1 MPKRAAEIT
10 LLKIHLDAQ
19 SELPMYRQLYE
30 GMRRSILEGEFAAG
44 ARMPATRN
52 FAKELGVSR
61 NTVMQAFDQLFA
73 EGYLEGK
80 VGSGTYVSH
89 ALPDDLLRARPVP
102 TEPWSLSATASI
114 TRFTSHKPGT
124 PKGSEAATAAPVSRA
139 ISQRG
144 AETAAL
150 RMFISD
156 DNSYAVRPFVTG
168 LPALDA
174 FPMDT
179 WIRVAAR
186 CWRYL
191 STRELGYAHP
201 AGYMPL
207 RKAIAARL
215 RDTRAVRCEPEQV
228 IIVSGTQQA
237 INLCAHIL
245 LNPGDAVW
253 FEDPC
258 YLGARAALSNNGAR
272 LIPVPVDD
280 EGLNVNEAIAR
291 EPSARMAFV
300 SPSYQVPMCVTMSL
314 ARRLALLD
322 YAARHGLWVI
332 EDDYDSEFR
341 YAGRP
346 LASLQSLDTAQRV
359 IYIGTFS
366 KSLLPALRL
375 GYLVVPPDLVD
386 AFTAARA
393 IANRHAHTMEQAIVA
408 EFIAEG
414 HFGQHLRRMRTL
426 YAERQAALVTAADK
440 ELGDLLEV
448 NPANAGLNLVG
459 WLNKD
464 FAARGISDIAVAQRA
479 HDAGITAPAIATY
492 SLEPVQRQGLLMGYA
507 ALTPREI
514 RKGVKELA
522 QVVRAIAP

>member
-1 MPKRAAEIT
+1 MPKRAAEIA

-30 GMRRSILEGEFAAG
+30 GMRRSILEGEFVAG

-52 FAKELGVSR
+52 FAKDLGVSR

-89 ALPDDLLRARPVP
+89 ALPDDLLRARPVVQP
-102 TEPWSLSATASI
+102 ITLATQIKSNEFNFATGLGQPVINRDAINREVSDRGKETAS
-114 TRFTSHKPGT
+114 
-124 PKGSEAATAAPVSRA
+124 
-139 ISQRG
+139 
-144 AETAAL
+144 L
-150 RMFISD
+150 RLYVSD
-156 DNSYAVRPFVTG
+156 DNNYAVRPFVTG

-191 STRELGYAHP
+191 STRELGYANP

-215 RDTRAVRCEPEQV
+215 RDTRAVQCEPEQV

-237 INLCAHIL
+237 INLSAHIL

-258 YLGARAALSNNGAR
+258 YLGARAALSNNGAK

-280 EGLNVNEAIAR
+280 EGLNVCEAITRA
-291 EPSARMAFV
+291 PNARMAFV

-314 ARRLALLD
+314 PRRLALLD
-322 YAARHGLWVI
+322 YAARHGMWVI

-393 IANRHAHTMEQAIVA
+393 IANRHAHTLEQAIVA

-426 YAERQAALVTAADK
+426 YAERQAALVTAAEK
-440 ELGDLLEV
+440 EFDGLIDV
-448 NPANAGLNLVG
+448 KPADAGLNLVG
-459 WLNKD
+459 WLSET
-464 FAARGISDIAVAQRA
+464 FAAHGISDTQVAQHA
-479 HDAGITAPAIATY
+479 AANGLSTPAIATF
-492 SLEPVQRQGLLMGYA
+492 SLEPNQRQGLLMGYA

-514 RKGVKELA
+514 RKGAKELG
-522 QVVRAIAP
+522 QVVRQMLP

>member
-1 MPKRAAEIT
+1 MPKRAAEIS
-10 LLKIHLDAQ
+10 LLKVSLDK
-19 SELPMYRQLYE
+19 SSNEPMYRQLYA
-30 GMRRSILEGEFAAG
+30 GMRKIILDGEFVAG
-44 ARMPATRN
+44 ARLPATRN
-52 FAKELGVSR
+52 FAQELGVSR

-73 EGYLEGK
+73 EGYLEGR

-89 ALPDDLLRARPVP
+89 ALPDDLLRARPAP
-102 TEPWSLSATASI
+102 QRQPD
-114 TRFTSHKPGT
+114 HKRLVL
-124 PKGSEAATAAPVSRA
+124 AAPKSNRI
-139 ISQRG
+139 ISKRG
-144 AETAAL
+144 AETASM
-150 RMFISD
+150 RMFVSD
-156 DNSYAVRPFVTG
+156 DNVYQVRPFVTG

-174 FPMDT
+174 FPMDVWT
-179 WIRVAAR
+179 RVTAR

-191 STRELGYAHP
+191 STRELGYANP

-215 RDTRAVRCEPEQV
+215 RDTRAVRCEAEQV

-237 INLCAHIL
+237 VNLCAHIL

-253 FEDPC
+253 LEDPC
-258 YLGARAALSNNGAR
+258 YLGARAALRNNGAR
-272 LIPVPVDD
+272 LVPVPVDA
-280 EGLNVNEAIAR
+280 EGLNVNTAITR
-291 EPSARMAFV
+291 EPHARMAFV

-322 YAARHGLWVI
+322 YAARHALWVI

-375 GYLVVPPDLVD
+375 GFMVVPPDLVD

-393 IANRHAHTMEQAIVA
+393 IADRHAHTLEQAVVA

-414 HFGQHLRRMRTL
+414 HFSQHLRRMRTL
-426 YAERQAALVTAADK
+426 YAERQAALISAAEK
-440 ELGDLLEV
+440 DL
-448 NPANAGLNLVG
+448 AGLITVKPAEAGMNLVG
-459 WLNKD
+459 WLPDEAND
-464 FAARGISDIAVAQRA
+464 RDIAQRA
-479 HDAGITAPAIATY
+479 DRVGISATAISTY
-492 SLEPVQRQGLLMGYA
+492 CLEPMHRKGLLLGYA
-507 ALTPREI
+507 ALTLREI
-514 RKGVKELA
+514 RRGTRELA
-522 QVVRAIAP
+522 QVLRENHDRKQS